1 MESKQI
7 NNSPFVNTKFLELVK
22 SLSKQE
28 DFETFKKG
36 YFVDHGVLYNIGN
49 RDYVDYRP
57 SLKTSQKTL
66 EKRKIS
72 NLQLDSLTYEQVRE
86 HLKDKEYKDVTIKK
100 RDRKSVV

>member
-22 SLSKQE
+22 SLSEQK
-28 DFETFKKG
+28 DFATFKKG
-36 YFVDHGVLYNIGN
+36 YVVKDGVLYNIGN

-57 SLKTSQKTL
+57 SLKISQRTL

-72 NLQLDSLTYEQVRE
+72 NIQLDSLTYDQVRE
-86 HLKDKEYKDVTIKK
+86 HLKDKEYFWVLC
-100 RDRKSVV
+100 